1 MNLKG
6 MIVSIVTAMLVMTM
20 FASSA
25 MAITVDGQVSPSNE
39 WDGDWSANDNPSGDP
54 CDIEDHDME
63 DWGYNMK
70 TVYQH
75 YDMSSNTLYFRLDV
89 CGMPADLNGDNN
101 VNGPCNPPNPPCD
114 CDGVGA
120 YEQYEIQLSSSGY
133 PGVNMRYA
141 SNNVAQP
148 DADAQWG
155 TDCIEFSLI
164 NADTYVDPY
173 DYCLML
179 SAGGIADPPYSED
192 LMDACYSDDLPEARF
207 DFTPGACGEG
217 RLDATA
223 STDDGWIVSYEWDFN
238 NDRVYDDATG
248 AIVDP
253 YTIGGTN
260 YVCLKVTDNSGRFN
274 TTCKS
279 VTLTCAPVAVAKADG
294 DEGPTIQLPTGGK
307 MVEFSGTDSYHPD
320 HPDAWIVSYEWDI
333 GSHTSDQCT
342 VSFFIDQDTTAKLT
356 VTDNFGC
363 TATDTISLIV
373 PPQEVPLLTLPGVL
387 ALIGMLCI
395 VGAGRIL
402 TRGRRL

>member
-6 MIVSIVTAMLVMTM
+6 MIVSIITAMLVMTM

-25 MAITVDGQVSPSNE
+25 MAITIDGRIDPSDE
-39 WDGDWSANDNPSGDP
+39 WDGDWSADDATSSNP
-54 CDIEDHDME
+54 CDTEDHLME

-75 YDMSSNTLYFRLDV
+75 YDRSGNTLYFRLDV
-89 CGMPADLNGDNN
+89 CGMPADLNGDND
-101 VNGPCNPPNPPCD
+101 VDDPCDPPHPPCD

-120 YEQYEIQLSSSGY
+120 YEQYEIQLSSSDY

-141 SNNVAQP
+141 SNNVAYP

-155 TDCIEFSLI
+155 ADCIEFSLI

-173 DYCLML
+173 DYCMFL

-192 LMDACYSDDLPEARF
+192 LMDACYCNDPPEANF
-207 DFTPGACGEG
+207 TFTPGDCGEG

-223 STDDGWIVSYEWDFN
+223 STDDGTIISYEWDFD
-238 NDRVYDDATG
+238 NDSVYDATG
-248 AIVDP
+248 DIVDP

-260 YVCLKVTDNSGRFN
+260 YVCLTVTDDLGQSN
-274 TTCKS
+274 TTCQW
-279 VTLTCAPVAVAKADG
+279 VMLTCCPIAVAKADG
-294 DEGPTIQLPTGGK
+294 DEGPTIQLPAGGK
-307 MVEFSGTDSYHPD
+307 TVEFSGTDSYHPD
-320 HPDAWIVSYEWDI
+320 DPDAWIESCAWVI
-333 GSHTSDQCT
+333 GSETSDQCT
-342 VSFFIDQDTTAKLT
+342 VSFSIDQDTTAKLT

-363 TATDTISLIV
+363 TATDTLSLIV
-373 PPQEVPLLTLPGVL
+373 PPQEVPLLTLPGLL
-387 ALIGMLCI
+387 ALIGMMCI

-402 TRGRRL
+402 TRDRRS